1 MSKVAASKVASKVT
15 SKVAASR
22 SFGSKVVPSKVAA
35 SSKVTASADTKF
47 VTGNLSNSG
56 KFFFGSLCVGTFGLG
71 CWQLDRLYEK
81 LDKIDDREQQLQM
94 TPILYNNNNSYS
106 YNNNYTSNDI
116 ITSDDDNSSKTNTNP
131 YRRRLLRGV
140 FRHEKEVLIGP
151 RGAPAGVQMPLS
163 GLSAKKAKNNNNT
176 STAGGMQPG
185 PQGYHILTPMELVN
199 DDDNS
204 TDDNKKDDIVWIN
217 RGWVP
222 KSIVPG
228 ANQSHFRNSN
238 TGQIDIIAKTKL
250 TAELKNAPCTWNR
263 PTGLQEM
270 TVIISKPESTY

>member
-1 MSKVAASKVASKVT
+1 
-15 SKVAASR
+15 
-22 SFGSKVVPSKVAA
+22 
-35 SSKVTASADTKF
+35 
-47 VTGNLSNSG
+47 
-56 KFFFGSLCVGTFGLG
+56 
-71 CWQLDRLYEK
+71 
-81 LDKIDDREQQLQM
+81 M
-94 TPILYNNNNSYS
+94 TPILYNTNNNNSYS
-106 YNNNYTSNDI
+106 YNNNSSNDI
-116 ITSDDDNSSKTNTNP
+116 ITTSDDDGSKTKTNP
-131 YRRRLLRGV
+131 YRRRSLRGV

-163 GLSAKKAKNNNNT
+163 GLSAKKAANKKSNT

-185 PQGYHILTPMELVN
+185 PQGYHILTPMELIHDSN
-199 DDDNS
+199 ES
-204 TDDNKKDDIVWIN
+204 NKDVVWIN

-270 TVIISKPESTY
+270 TVIISKPEKPRFITPVHDYTKRPLQLFWVDGLALKAIAEITPEEEVALLVQVLDTNENENEIKNNDTSSSSSSSSSNANGNANVALLLMLVH

>member
-1 MSKVAASKVASKVT
+1 
-15 SKVAASR
+15 
-22 SFGSKVVPSKVAA
+22 
-35 SSKVTASADTKF
+35 
-47 VTGNLSNSG
+47 
-56 KFFFGSLCVGTFGLG
+56 
-71 CWQLDRLYEK
+71 
-81 LDKIDDREQQLQM
+81 M
-94 TPILYNNNNSYS
+94 TPILYNTNNNNNNS
-106 YNNNYTSNDI
+106 YNNNYSNDI
-116 ITSDDDNSSKTNTNP
+116 ITSDDDNSSKTKTNP

-140 FRHEKEVLIGP
+140 FCHDKEVLIGP

-163 GLSAKKAKNNNNT
+163 GLSAKQASAKKNNT

-199 DDDNS
+199 DDNS
-204 TDDNKKDDIVWIN
+204 TDDNNKDVVWIN

-263 PTGLQEM
+263 PQGLQEM
-270 TVIISKPESTY
+270 TVIISKPEKPRFITPVHDYTKRPLQLFWVDGLALKAIAEITSEEEVALLVQVLDTNENENTNDTTTSSSLSSSSNATANPHG

>member
-1 MSKVAASKVASKVT
+1 MSKVAATKVASKVASKVAT
-15 SKVAASR
+15 ASASASR
-22 SFGSKVVPSKVAA
+22 SASA
-35 SSKVTASADTKF
+35 SSKVTASTGADTKF

-94 TPILYNNNNSYS
+94 TPILYNNTNNNSY
-106 YNNNYTSNDI
+106 NNYSNNDI
-116 ITSDDDNSSKTNTNP
+116 ITSDDNVGNNNNNKTNSNP

-140 FRHEKEVLIGP
+140 FRHDKEVLIGP

-163 GLSAKKAKNNNNT
+163 GLSAKKAENKKSNT

-185 PQGYHILTPMELVN
+185 PQGYHILTPMELVDN
-199 DDDNS
+199 DDNS
-204 TDDNKKDDIVWIN
+204 TDDNNKKDNIVWIN

-238 TGQIDIIAKTKL
+238 TGQIDIIAKKI
-250 TAELKNAPCTWNR
+250 KS
-263 PTGLQEM
+263 
-270 TVIISKPESTY
+270 I